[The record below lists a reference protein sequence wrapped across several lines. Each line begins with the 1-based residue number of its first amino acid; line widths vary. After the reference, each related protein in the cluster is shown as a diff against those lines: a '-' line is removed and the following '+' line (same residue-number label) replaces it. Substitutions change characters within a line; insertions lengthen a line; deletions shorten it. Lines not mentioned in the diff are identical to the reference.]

1 MHSPSVRFP
10 VQPSRRRASP
20 SAGWLAAYVAALVYA
35 SLYPWTGWRTPS
47 VAMFDFATA
56 PWPRWWTAFDIA
68 TNLLA
73 YLPLGLL
80 ACVAIARAARTSVP
94 RAAPWALV
102 LAALLSFSLESAQS
116 LLPSRVPSRLD
127 LATNVAGAALGIAI
141 AAWFGRRRIERLP
154 RALRGA
160 FTVAPG
166 ATAGALL
173 LVAWPI
179 AQWYPQSIVFA
190 TGDLLFAW
198 PSPSGPAA
206 TDWRAWLILPTSYE
220 PFVEACAVS
229 LAVVAIG
236 SLVREVFVFE
246 APAARDVAA
255 PAGRGLAA
263 AAGPVPRTAAWP
275 IALPIM
281 AACAIKSIAGAVVLG
296 PAHAFGWLSA
306 AAQGG
311 LVAGAIALIA
321 LVHATP
327 RLRAASAFT
336 AIAVGTVLINL
347 APPNEYYL
355 SMLGHWDG
363 AWANFHGLLRA
374 LATLW
379 PFAALA
385 WWGRRLWRQRPRA
398 ARSG

>member
-1 MHSPSVRFP
+1 
-10 VQPSRRRASP
+10 
-20 SAGWLAAYVAALVYA
+20 
-35 SLYPWTGWRTPS
+35 
-47 VAMFDFATA
+47 MFDFATA
-56 PWPRWWTAFDIA
+56 PWPRWWTAFDVA

-80 ACVAIARAARTSVP
+80 ACIAIARSARTSVL

-102 LAALLSFSLESAQS
+102 LAALLSFSLESVQS
-116 LLPSRVPSRLD
+116 LLPARVPSRLD
-127 LATNVAGAALGIAI
+127 LATNVVGAALGIA
-141 AAWFGRRRIERLP
+141 AAVWFGRRRIERLP
-154 RALRGA
+154 RALRNT

-179 AQWYPQSIVFA
+179 AQWYPQSLVFA

-198 PSPSGPAA
+198 PSPSGPAEA
-206 TDWRAWLILPTSYE
+206 DWRAWLILPASYE

-229 LAVVAIG
+229 LAIVAIG
-236 SLVREVFVFE
+236 SLVREVFV
-246 APAARDVAA
+246 APTGPGAR
-255 PAGRGLAA
+255 PA
-263 AAGPVPRTAAWP
+263 TWP
-275 IALPIM
+275 IALPIV
-281 AACAIKSIAGAVVLG
+281 AACVIKSVAGAVVLG

-321 LVHATP
+321 LVPAAP
-327 RLRAASAFT
+327 RLRAACAF
-336 AIAVGTVLINL
+336 AAVAFGTVLVNL

-355 SMLGHWDG
+355 SMLAHWDG

-385 WWGRRLWRQRPRA
+385 WWARRLWGRRP
-398 ARSG
+398 